1 MHEVVTY
8 TGRLHSVVF
17 LRRVLILLPFLAVAP
32 VLWAILIGGL
42 VMWLALLQQERS
54 KIIVTNRRVII
65 KRGIRRTVHINAQQI
80 AGIDVTQSYLG
91 LILNYGT
98 VTICG
103 SGGSRERVEAVAD
116 PFRLQDRLAYTDV
129 AVAQVASN

>member
-1 MHEVVTY
+1 MGPSQPRRLTTPMLAIYRPPSIPMHEVVTY

-54 KIIVTNRRVII
+54 KIIV
-65 KRGIRRTVHINAQQI
+65 INQ
-80 AGIDVTQSYLG
+80 
-91 LILNYGT
+91 
-98 VTICG
+98 
-103 SGGSRERVEAVAD
+103 AVNN
-116 PFRLQDRLAYTDV
+116 PTFRLTWRIEYDSP
-129 AVAQVASN
+129 AV